1 MEQATV
7 RDRELVEFRHTY
19 YSLFVRFWWREPP
32 VEFITALQED
42 ITDRIDAAAAVHP
55 LMGEGWQSIRRSL
68 GERAPEEVA
77 EEFTHLF
84 LGPFGTQVNP
94 YESYYLT
101 GHLFKAPLVSLRGFL
116 KRVGLEKREDEFA
129 EPEDVLAFE
138 LEVMRWLIGKQM
150 TAENPEEET
159 RWLRLQADFL
169 KEHLLV
175 WAPTCAEDIERADG
189 ANFYRGA
196 ALILRG
202 FLEVERFLFR
212 EWGVDKIVSLEEAR
226 LRHGADPTWKGPM
239 FDVPGDEPE
248 APFPPKNK

>member
-1 MEQATV
+1 MERATV

-42 ITDRIDAAAAVHP
+42 ITDRIDGAAAVNP
-55 LMGEGWQSIRRSL
+55 LMGEGWQSIQRYL
-68 GERAPEEVA
+68 AEEAPEDVA
-77 EEFTHLF
+77 DEFTRLF

-101 GHLFKAPLVSLRGFL
+101 GQLFKAPLVSLRGFL
-116 KRVGLEKREDEFA
+116 KRLGLEKREDEFA

-138 LEVMRWLIGKQM
+138 LEVMRWLVDKQM
-150 TAENPEEET
+150 TAANPEEET
-159 RWLRLQADFL
+159 RWLQLQADFL

-175 WAPTCAEDIERADG
+175 WVPTCAEDIERAGG

-202 FLEVERFLFR
+202 FLEVERSLFR
-212 EWGVDKIVSLEEAR
+212 EWGLDKIASLEEAR
-226 LRHGADPTWKGPM
+226 QRHGMSPTWKGPT
-239 FDVPGDEPE
+239 FDVPGEEPE
-248 APFPPKNK
+248 GPLPSKDK